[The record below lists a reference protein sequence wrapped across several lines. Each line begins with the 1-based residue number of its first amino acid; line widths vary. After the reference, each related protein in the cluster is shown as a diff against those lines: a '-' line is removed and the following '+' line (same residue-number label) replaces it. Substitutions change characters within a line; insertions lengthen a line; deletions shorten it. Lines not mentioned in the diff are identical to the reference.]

1 MLGRLGSLRALITG
15 IRRRSFSRRPNGRPP
30 REAITPDTV
39 AEWLPSA
46 LRGSGYG
53 VTISNAQ
60 RQLVWVNASF
70 TSMTGYRVEEVV
82 GRKTSDLLYFEGT
95 NSETVRYVRDAF
107 AAEKGIRFEILVRS
121 KDGREWWLDTDA
133 QPLLD
138 EKGTLRGWA
147 CIQTDA
153 TSEVQ
158 KRETMR
164 RDQHRILMMIQGG
177 NIGTWEWDAVTNLI
191 EANSALVGSLGFER
205 DAKDRR
211 LEWFIDL
218 CHEREREHYLSGI
231 REIIGG
237 RTDVYRGEHRL
248 RTAGGEWKWF
258 LISVGVVD
266 RGSDGRPL
274 RIFGVQFDITEQKAA
289 AEQLLAAKEVAEAA
303 NLAKSDFLAN
313 MSHEIRTPLNGVI
326 GMTGLL
332 LDTSLR
338 DDQRE
343 FAEIARSSGESL
355 LAVIN
360 DVLDYSKIE
369 AHQMVL
375 EQVDFDLA
383 TMVDQSVDAI
393 ALRAGEKGLELIVDV
408 ESTVPRGVRGDPT
421 RLRQIVLNLLGNAV
435 KFTEQGEVRLS
446 VRRLDAA
453 DGTVRLRLEITD
465 TGLGLTAEQRSRLF
479 TPFTQADTSTTRRFG
494 GTGLGLSIC
503 RRLVEL
509 MNGIIGVDSV
519 SGSGSCFWFEV
530 TLGLAPLLVE
540 PVTAVKLAECEVLLI
555 DDHPVNRRIIEEQLV
570 SVACRVTSAATAA
583 AGETAWHSLVA
594 NGRVPDVILLDHDLP
609 DHPGPWLAARIRLLP
624 HGSNVCMILM
634 TSLGMRVGDPTTD
647 QVVDRIMTKPVKRS
661 ALLQSLQE
669 VLGTAGTKFVPKEA
683 VGDDL
688 LRGRHVLLA
697 EDNIVNQKLAS
708 RLLQKLG
715 AQVTVADTGQSAI
728 DHLLAEPFDAVFM
741 DCQMPVLDGYEA
753 TRRIRAGIAGLPATT
768 IPIIALTAHALNG
781 DRDRC
786 LAAGMNDYL
795 TKPINPDLLRT
806 CLVGLLGGR
815 REQKAL
821 EHSNGM
827 GSAAESAFDE
837 KVLRARAGDDSNF
850 LDELIGVFVRTMSD
864 EVVALLTA
872 ATRGEAAAV
881 KAHAHTIKGAAS
893 NVAANTLANAAAAL
907 EISASEGVISGED
920 VEAVR
925 LAWRTTRRH
934 PVVELAGAKSGR
946 ILL

>member
-1 MLGRLGSLRALITG
+1 MPGHLGSLRALITAVFS
-15 IRRRSFSRRPNGRPP
+15 RSFSRPPKGRAH
-30 REAITPDTV
+30 REAITSDTV
-39 AEWLPSA
+39 AEWLPPA

-53 VTISNAQ
+53 VTISDAQ
-60 RQLVWVNASF
+60 RRLVWVNASF
-70 TSMTGYRVEEVV
+70 TRMTGYRIEEVV
-82 GRKTSDLLYFEGT
+82 GTKTSDLLYFEGT
-95 NSETVRYVRDAF
+95 NSETVRYVREAF
-107 AAEKGIRFEILVRS
+107 AAERGIRFEILVRS
-121 KDGREWWLDTDA
+121 KDGRQWWLDTDA

-138 EKGTLRGWA
+138 DKGTLRGWA
-147 CIQTDA
+147 CIQTDV
-153 TSEVQ
+153 TGEVQ

-177 NIGTWEWDAVTNLI
+177 NIGTWEWDAATNLI
-191 EANSALVGSLGFER
+191 EANSVLAGSLGIER
-205 DAKDRR
+205 DAKDLR
-211 LEWFIDL
+211 LEWLIDL
-218 CHEREREHYLSGI
+218 CHERERDLYSRGI
-231 REIIGG
+231 REIIAGH
-237 RTDVYRGEHRL
+237 TDVYRGEHRL

-258 LISVGVVD
+258 LSSVGVVD

-274 RIFGVQFDITEQKAA
+274 RIFGVHFDITEQKAA
-289 AEQLLAAKEVAEAA
+289 AEQLLAAKEIAEAA

-338 DDQRE
+338 EDQRE
-343 FAEIARSSGESL
+343 FAEIARASGESL

-375 EQVDFDLA
+375 EHVDFDFA
-383 TMVDQSVDAI
+383 AMVDQSVDAI

-408 ESTVPRGVRGDPT
+408 ESTVPRGVCGDPT

-446 VRRLDAA
+446 VRRLDAT
-453 DGTVRLRLEITD
+453 DGTVRLRLEVTD

-509 MNGIIGVDSV
+509 MNGAIGVDSV

-530 TLGLAPLLVE
+530 TLGLAPWLVE
-540 PVTAVKLAECEVLLI
+540 PVAAVELADREVLLI

-570 SVACRVTSAATAA
+570 SVACRVTSAASAA
-583 AGETAWHSLVA
+583 AGEAAWNSLIA
-594 NGRVPDVILLDHDLP
+594 KGRVPDAILLDHDLP

-624 HGSNVCMILM
+624 HGSKVCIILM
-634 TSLGMRVGDPTTD
+634 TSLGTRVGDRTTD
-647 QVVDRIMTKPVKRS
+647 RVVDRIMTKPVKRA
-661 ALLQSLQE
+661 ALLQCLQG
-669 VLGTAGTKFVPKEA
+669 VLGTTGARSVPEA
-683 VGDDL
+683 AVRDEL

-708 RLLQKLG
+708 RLLEKLG
-715 AQVTVADTGQSAI
+715 AQVTLADTGQSAI
-728 DHLLAEPFDAVFM
+728 DHLLARPFDAVLM

-753 TRRIRAGIAGLPATT
+753 TRRIRAGIAGRPATT
-768 IPIIALTAHALNG
+768 IPIIALTAHALHG

-795 TKPINPDLLRT
+795 TKPINPELLRT
-806 CLVGLLGGR
+806 CLVGLLGAGG
-815 REQKAL
+815 QKI
-821 EHSNGM
+821 
-827 GSAAESAFDE
+827 AAEQVHGANTVADSAFDDG
-837 KVLRARAGDDSNF
+837 VLRARAGDDSDF
-850 LDELIGVFVRTMSD
+850 LDELMGVFVRTTSD
-864 EVVALLTA
+864 EIVALLTA
-872 ATRGEAAAV
+872 ASRGDAAAV
-881 KAHAHTIKGAAS
+881 KAHAHTIKGAAG
-893 NVAANTLANAAAAL
+893 NVAASALANAAAAL
-907 EISASEGVISGED
+907 EISASEGLVSAED

-925 LAWRTTRRH
+925 LAWRTTRSH
-934 PVVELAGAKSGR
+934 PAVERAAVKSGCM
-946 ILL
+946 LP